1 MRVRVMNTLLE
12 EHVPMLSVESSTNC
26 PSVSNLNSPENVYNL
41 MTEVFNLDIRTEE
54 YAYLLALN
62 TKNNLI
68 GVFEMSH
75 GLVDVSLLRP
85 REIYMKSLLCG
96 ACAIIIVH
104 NHPSGN
110 SDPST
115 EDMESCK
122 RIKEVGDLIG
132 IRLLDSLVIGQG
144 NYTSLKEKNLC

>member
-54 YAYLLALN
+54 YVYLLALN
-62 TKNNLI
+62 TKNHLI